1 MEKPT
6 RTRCD
11 EIEEMLTPVADGEA
25 GADVRQAVDEHLE
38 RCPRCARR
46 FEAED
51 AARAVVHARRPALQ
65 VAAPEALRAR
75 CRPPAPPRSRL
86 RRWVP
91 LSLAATL
98 FLAVGG
104 AFLLT
109 LGRPTEALAAELAL
123 DHMKCFKTQDI
134 TARADAAAVARDWE
148 QTQGWTIPVVPGMP
162 DEGIALVGLR
172 RCFSTSG
179 QMAHLMYSDHGQPLS
194 VYVLRRS
201 GAGAHELEVLGQR
214 TVIWSSGDRT
224 YAVVGNEAPEVL
236 ARVCAHVRQAVAR

>member
-46 FEAED
+46 FEAEG
-51 AARAVVHARRPALQ
+51 AARVVVRARRPALQ

-75 CRPPAPPRSRL
+75 CRPPAPHRSRL

-104 AFLLT
+104 AFLFT
-109 LGRPTEALAAELAL
+109 LGRPAEALAAELAL

-134 TARADAAAVARDWE
+134 AARADAAAVARDWARN
-148 QTQGWTIPVVPGMP
+148 QGWTIPVVPGMP

-214 TVIWSSGDRT
+214 TVIWSSGNRT